1 MRRHSMNTIS
11 FVVDA
16 GAVTALVSIGY
27 GMGRWHA
34 RRQRKYSM
42 LLSGVRAAKDVLG
55 QVQLVGVRA
64 SPEVLERGDKLS
76 LEYTIQSKW
85 DIPEGIWLGANL
97 RDEQDHMISDH
108 NEDKSVVLRQGKRTY
123 SRVLSIPMST
133 QPGLYKLLTE
143 VWFGATAE
151 SAASIAL
158 QQRHPTTTIKIK

>member
-1 MRRHSMNTIS
+1 MSAIE
-11 FVVDA
+11 FIADA
-16 GAVTALVSIGY
+16 GAVIALVSMGY
-27 GMGRWHA
+27 GIGRWHA
-34 RRQRKYSM
+34 RQQHKPAM
-42 LLSGVRAAKDVLG
+42 LLSGVRAASAALG
-55 QVQLVGVRA
+55 QVRLVGVRA
-64 SPEVLERGDKLS
+64 SPEVLERGDRLS
-76 LEYTIQSKW
+76 LEYTIQSKR

-97 RDEQDHMISDH
+97 RDEQNHMIADH
-108 NEDKSVVLRQGKRTY
+108 NEDKSIVLRQGERTY

>member
-1 MRRHSMNTIS
+1 MNTIE

-16 GAVTALVSIGY
+16 GTVIALVSMGY

-34 RRQRKYSM
+34 RQQR
-42 LLSGVRAAKDVLG
+42 
-55 QVQLVGVRA
+55 
-64 SPEVLERGDKLS
+64 KLS
-76 LEYTIQSKW
+76 LEYTIQSKR

-97 RDEQDHMISDH
+97 RDEQDHRISDH
-108 NEDKSVVLRQGKRTY
+108 NEDKSVVLRQGERTY

-133 QPGLYKLLTE
+133 RPGLYKLLTE

>member
-1 MRRHSMNTIS
+1 MNTIE

-16 GAVTALVSIGY
+16 GTVIALVSMGY

-34 RRQRKYSM
+34 RQQRKHSM

-76 LEYTIQSKW
+76 LEYTIQSKR

-97 RDEQDHMISDH
+97 RDEQDHRISDH
-108 NEDKSVVLRQGKRTY
+108 NEDKSVVLRQGERTY

-133 QPGLYKLLTE
+133 RPGLYKLLTE

>member
-1 MRRHSMNTIS
+1 MNAIE
-11 FVVDA
+11 FIVDA
-16 GAVTALVSIGY
+16 GAVIALVSMGY
-27 GMGRWHA
+27 GIGRWHA
-34 RRQRKYSM
+34 RQQHKPAM
-42 LLSGVRAAKDVLG
+42 LLSGVRAASAALG
-55 QVQLVGVRA
+55 QVRLVGVRA
-64 SPEVLERGDKLS
+64 SAEVLERGDRLS
-76 LEYTIQSKW
+76 LEYTIQSKR

-97 RDEQDHMISDH
+97 RDEQNHMIADH
-108 NEDKSVVLRQGKRTY
+108 NEDKSIVLRQGERTY